1 MKKIIS
7 FALCFILVI
16 CFLFSVSTTL
26 NAVNYNLESPAECET
41 QLIYENSGVYFCS
54 LGNDKLIVNKL
65 NENTK
70 YTYSFDERIIAYTIA
85 NKSVYILTVSDI
97 QANTF
102 YIYKAT
108 ADKIKKCGSVYNI
121 NIGESTTFVA
131 DKNENFYLVDGENN
145 IIVINSKTYSPFD
158 FKSKQL
164 FSHNGKIYSVGNYD
178 IKQISHNSVVK
189 SFKYNDGFTKVISKN
204 YICGN
209 NNIFSLDN
217 GITKVKSI
225 ETTSNLLVGE
235 SDKYIVEGYG
245 NKLYAYD
252 KRTGK
257 IASKYEIGYSPIYL
271 SVYRNTV
278 YIVSKNNTDYMLN
291 TYKADDIFKESITDS
306 TNTAIDFKDYTIKG
320 KYIFVDKGTTVA
332 KFKSSISYVGY
343 DAVFSKKSGNIGT
356 NNTVTFSRNG
366 NSRTYIFIVLGD
378 LTGEGNVNSRDIY
391 EIFGHLLYDKSLVKP
406 FTISADLNGD
416 NKISNIDLV
425 MLARMSE

>member
-26 NAVNYNLESPAECET
+26 NAVNYNLESQAGYET
-41 QLIYENSGVYFCS
+41 QLIYKNSGVYFCS
-54 LGNDKLIVNKL
+54 LGNDKLIVTKL

-85 NKSVYILTVSDI
+85 NNSVYILTVSDI

-102 YIYKAT
+102 YIYKGT

-164 FSHNGKIYSVGNYD
+164 FSHNGKIYSVGNYE

-189 SFKYNDGFTKVISKN
+189 SFKYSDGFTKVISKN

-217 GITKVKSI
+217 GITKIKSI
-225 ETTSNLLVGE
+225 ENTLNLLVGE

-245 NKLYAYD
+245 NKLYAYN

-278 YIVSKNNTDYMLN
+278 YVVSKNNTDYMLN
-291 TYKADDIFKESITDS
+291 TYKVDDIFKESITDS
-306 TNTAIDFKDYTIKG
+306 TNTAINFKDYTIKG

-366 NSRTYIFIVLGD
+366 NSSTYIFIVLGD

-391 EIFGHLLYDKSLVKP
+391 EIFGHLLYDDPLMKP
-406 FTISADLNGD
+406 FSISADLNGD